1 MPESVC
7 IAHQC
12 KSQLKHNSRSA
23 DCCLCGA
30 GKVLVSVVD
39 LPGQIVNDDY
49 MQLRLDLD
57 DELRMI
63 TSRGVSRKPGDT
75 RSAN

>member
-1 MPESVC
+1 M
-7 IAHQC
+7 
-12 KSQLKHNSRSA
+12 
-23 DCCLCGA
+23 
-30 GKVLVSVVD
+30 VSVVD